1 MSNVD
6 EGQAP
11 AVTVLRGRPTPA
23 ELAAVLAVLLAV
35 RSAAAAV
42 APADREPPPAW
53 ADRARL
59 LRAVPRPGP
68 HAWRAAALPR

>member
-1 MSNVD
+1 MSSVD

-11 AVTVLRGRPTPA
+11 VVTVLNGRPAPA
-23 ELAAVLAVLLAV
+23 ELAAVMAVLLAL
-35 RSAAAAV
+35 RSAGAAV

-68 HAWRAAALPR
+68 HAWRASALPR